1 MKSLFRLHAYLTDLS
16 LWTRQFL
23 TPGAVIPAK
32 AGIQERTGC
41 SRLAAGRDRI
51 IKPGLIELILFITC
65 LILAPTAH
73 PAAAAEVSFGEAVT
87 TESDL
92 KVEESAPSPPDAA
105 VFGHNLFKGSF
116 TTKSRPHYNPNYK
129 IAVGDT
135 INLRIW
141 GSFEFAED
149 VKVDSQGNIFI
160 PKVGTVAVG
169 GATNKRLVQIIEAK
183 VHKMFNQRI
192 FVYANVADFQPVW
205 VFVTGNVNRPGL
217 YQGMASDS
225 VLQFIDKAKGIN
237 LDYGS
242 FRDIR
247 IVRNNHPVKKI
258 DLYEFLTAGKLD
270 LFQFHDGDSIV
281 VGDIQYRI
289 TTAGDVKRPFMFEF
303 TTQEVALKNLLELAI
318 PNPTATNL
326 TLTRWTADNKKHIE
340 SYTLSESQDLMV
352 RSGDAVEVYS
362 DHNGNANTITITGEH
377 QGSHTLVVPGNYTLA
392 ELMNKLMLTSLS
404 DVDAI
409 QLFRKSVAEKQKQ
422 LLLAKLHELESLVL
436 TTSSVTKDEA
446 LMRSQ
451 EAQSILTFIDRA
463 KKVEP
468 KGQVVIHDMA
478 GFNEIYLEDG
488 DQVFIPR
495 KTNIVLVQG
504 EVAFPGAH
512 TYVKGHNVEDYI
524 LLAGDFSQRANMDR
538 VLVIKQNGR
547 VAKCESHS
555 KLDKMSIDRG
565 DSVLVLPKLEGKNI
579 QITKDITQIL
589 YQIAVGAGVILAI

>member
-1 MKSLFRLHAYLTDLS
+1 MKSTLHSNLIDVLFRLTG
-16 LWTRQFL
+16 FC
-23 TPGAVIPAK
+23 TPALAIPAT
-32 AGIQERTGC
+32 AGIRERTG
-41 SRLAAGRDRI
+41 SLRLPLGLGNRG
-51 IKPGLIELILFITC
+51 KPGTIILLLLLTC
-65 LILAPTAH
+65 LILAPAVR
-73 PAAAAEVSFGEAVT
+73 PAAAAEVSLGEAVT

-92 KVEESAPSPPDAA
+92 KVEMSAPSSADAT

-116 TTKSRPHYNPNYK
+116 TAKSQPHYNPNYR
-129 IAVGDT
+129 IAIGDT

-141 GSFEFAED
+141 GSFEFTAD

-160 PKVGTVAVG
+160 PKVGIVAVG
-169 GATNKRLVQIIEAK
+169 GATNQRLVKIIEAK
-183 VHKMFNQRI
+183 VYKMFNQRI

-205 VFVTGNVNRPGL
+205 VFVTGNVNQPGL

-225 VLQFIDKAKGIN
+225 VIQFIDKAKGIN
-237 LDYGS
+237 VDYGS

-247 IVRNNHPVKKI
+247 IVRNNQVAKKI
-258 DLYEFLTAGKLD
+258 DLYKFLTDGKLD

-289 TTAGDVKRPFMFEF
+289 TAAGDVKRPFMFEF
-303 TTQEVALKNLLELAI
+303 PTPDVALKNLLDLAI

-326 TLTRWTADNKKHIE
+326 TLTHWSADNKKE
-340 SYTLSESQDLMV
+340 TTSYTLSESEHLTV
-352 RSGDAVEVYS
+352 RSGDAVEIYADHYS
-362 DHNGNANTITITGEH
+362 DANTITITGEH
-377 QGSHTLVVPGNYTLA
+377 QGPHTLVLPENYTLA
-392 ELMNKLMLTSLS
+392 ELMCKLMTTDLS
-404 DVDAI
+404 DVSAI

-436 TTSSVTKDEA
+436 TTSSVSKDEA

-451 EAQSILTFIDRA
+451 EAKSILTFIDRA

-468 KGQVVIHDMA
+468 KGQVVIHDKA
-478 GFNEIYLEDG
+478 GFNEIYLEEG
-488 DQVFIPR
+488 DQIFIPR

-512 TYVKGHNVEDYI
+512 TFIKGNNVEDYI
-524 LLAGDFSQRANMDR
+524 LLAGDFSQRANKDR

-547 VAKCESHS
+547 VAKCKSHS
-555 KLDKMSIDRG
+555 KLDDISIDRG

-589 YQIAVGAGVILAI
+589 YQIAVGAGVILAL